1 MTTVRVTV
9 SFNIERQQWSHVFD
23 AERGST
29 IWQLKKQM
37 LTPKGTDEDI
47 NAFELQLLSCRVPDW
62 EQIHLDQTL
71 EFNYL
76 GPEEGERRAK
86 QDMLE
91 RETSAAP
98 ASTSHDKHII
108 QGTPQASAPLPVGE
122 PAVGGECVVSG
133 GSGNDS
139 IQALYTAA
147 ARPPTTQPAPA
158 LAQWWEVVG
167 GADKG
172 GILVRE
178 GRSIS
183 SKMLADRLSHGSLV
197 EELRKEGE
205 RLHYRKLRG
214 AGPETGW
221 VSLTMNNKELLSR
234 RPPLPEDLFT
244 LDQALALQEDLMEGF
259 AQPSFQA
266 LLSTLHREFE
276 EQNGLDRPAFQ
287 QKRNEL
293 LLTVQ
298 ATVLPKYGFAGTPAG
313 LVCMMKAFGPYV
325 ASQEVAWNNGQLN
338 KLLSL

>member
-172 GILVRE
+172 GILVR
-178 GRSIS
+178 GDVLFRQRCWLIDYLMVPWSRSFERRVNGCTTES
-183 SKMLADRLSHGSLV
+183 CGVRVPRLAGS
-197 EELRKEGE
+197 
-205 RLHYRKLRG
+205 
-214 AGPETGW
+214 
-221 VSLTMNNKELLSR
+221 
-234 RPPLPEDLFT
+234 
-244 LDQALALQEDLMEGF
+244 ALQ
-259 AQPSFQA
+259 
-266 LLSTLHREFE
+266 
-276 EQNGLDRPAFQ
+276 
-287 QKRNEL
+287 
-293 LLTVQ
+293 
-298 ATVLPKYGFAGTPAG
+298 
-313 LVCMMKAFGPYV
+313 
-325 ASQEVAWNNGQLN
+325 
-338 KLLSL
+338 